1 MPTNINA
8 IARTSSGRLADILSA
23 NLADSIVKERE
34 LNGDFAS
41 FEDLQKRIRGLG
53 PVKINKLKEAG
64 FVVAPTAREAKSV
77 KDAETGEIPTHE
89 ESQILAVCKIHAVP
103 M

>member
-34 LNGDFAS
+34 LNGDFSS